1 MKIQASIVRKP
12 AAVRIEPLE
21 GRIAPAFGAVLDLAS
36 LTPGI
41 GLRLDGSVL
50 GDDTGVSVANA
61 GDVNNDGISDF
72 IIGAP
77 LADDNGNESGVAYVI
92 FGKSGGLPPALS
104 LPPAS
109 ASEGFK
115 IRGVAAGDRLGT
127 SVSGAG
133 DVNNDGVDDVLV
145 GAPFA
150 DGIGAAY
157 VIYGGAGIPLV
168 VDAGSL
174 TGADGFKIGGDG
186 AGQQFGVSVSRI
198 GDLDGDGFGDVV
210 LGAPGDDSYGTD
222 SGAAYVVYGAAS
234 FPAVFDVGTVSS
246 GISKIMG
253 DVDFDL
259 LGASVASAGDVNKDG
274 NADLVVGAP
283 GVDSNGVDS
292 GSAYV
297 LFGSGSVPGFFT
309 ASGIGAGTGFE
320 IRGAAAGNRAGSAV
334 AGAGDLNGDS
344 FGDVVVGAPNPDGSG
359 LAGTVAVV
367 FGAITAPSPIQIS
380 GLNGSNGFTI
390 SGLSGSDRFG
400 LSVSAAG
407 DVNGDGISDLIAAAY
422 KADTTA
428 GAEAGAA
435 YVVYG
440 KTGTFASTFS
450 LSSLNGA
457 NGFKITG
464 AAAGELAGRSVSRA
478 GDVDGDGIED
488 FLVGASG
495 AAVNGAG
502 AGAAYLIFGQPMT
515 DIDISIVGGAL
526 AIDDTLGA
534 DSNASMRIVRSG
546 ADVLISDPSSILN
559 ALSGVTQ
566 IDAHTVR
573 IPFASITGPTAFDA
587 GSGDDT
593 LTLDFS
599 GGPLP
604 TGAVGFIGGDGIDA
618 IFIEGDTPSSVL
630 HGVTSSAGSLIFNSY
645 NVTYDSTESVT
656 DLRAVGSRVFTATDD
671 TDHFFTVSDHGSGVT
686 DITSESGFLYR
697 FASPATLLSV
707 NGGAAGDT
715 IQISSYDAPLLSQ
728 LTLTGGVG
736 TDTIKILSPLRINRL
751 DLDAEVVEPLGSV
764 SLGLGGGVWTSS
776 TTPVSFAAGAT
787 LGLTVAG
794 SEAFL
799 SSSVISV
806 NGALDLSGLSL
817 RISGL
822 VTGPVSQTVPLIEN
836 DGTDPVVGAFDGLPE
851 GGGVMLGTVPYV
863 ISYLGGDGNDVYL
876 KRRIA
881 YGSSLLGD
889 LNGTNGF
896 VIGSAG
902 GDERLGSAVSMIGD
916 INGDGFDDF
925 AVAAPRAALGFAY
938 GIDAGATYVIF
949 GKETPFDARIDV
961 SSLDG
966 SNGFV
971 IRGVDGGDLSGSSVS
986 GGGDINGDGLADIV
1000 IGATQAD
1007 PVNGDAGA
1015 VYAIFGK
1022 TSGFG
1027 PELSLSALDGVT
1039 GFRFDGGAD
1048 GDLLGVSVNA
1058 SGDINGDGLSDVV
1071 IGAGK
1076 AGADSRGR
1084 VYVLFGSRQ
1093 PFGAAISESSL
1104 NGTNG
1109 FVIDGEAGANSDFGA
1124 AVAAVDVNGDGFD
1137 DIVAGAPSLS
1147 VPGDVYGTLKGA
1159 AYVIFGA
1166 ATQKNP
1172 ATSVTTLNGKNGFKM
1187 IGKQAFSSLGF
1198 AVGSAGDFND
1208 DGIDDLIIGAPGR
1221 AAVSIVEQ
1229 PGAAYV
1235 VFGKAKGWTVAVD
1248 IAALTGVN
1256 GFEIIGS
1263 ANTDL
1268 AGSSVGSVGD
1278 FNGDGISDVIIG
1290 APDSDASGSNKGA
1303 AHVLFGRRS
1312 AIPPQINVANING
1325 TNGYSFLGS
1334 DAAER
1339 AGLAVAGIGD
1349 INRDGFADIA
1359 VGSPFYGDDG
1369 SVDGRAYVVFGK
1381 AGVRPMPS
1389 ILGGGTSATFLDVDG
1404 DEVVVKVTGGKV
1416 NADMF
1421 TFDGDGNLLFVDL
1434 NAGGTLK
1441 RGANI
1446 SFLVTP
1452 RGGDGLLNVGAISG
1466 SGLNLGRISVTG
1478 DLGQIDISPLNPL
1491 KPALKQLV
1499 VGSLGMMGEANQIP
1513 GTIDPLLSEIGGSVT
1528 KVLVKRNIQFAS
1540 LVIGGSLGNITINGE
1555 FNGLGALNQTQL
1567 AALGLATADV
1577 AGGGTLA
1584 NSGLSAGSIGQL
1596 NIKQSLNNAAVQS
1609 GGNIGSAS
1617 VGGSV
1622 NRGAIVA
1629 GANIGVVKVFNSI
1642 TSDDINSPSV
1652 IAARGRLDPSSA
1664 GAAVAI
1670 NAFTVRGNVTNA
1682 EILIGYDSSFNA
1694 VNPDAGLGKLTV
1706 RGNWTASSLT
1716 AGIADGGDDG
1726 FGRNDTTIPEAV
1738 ADTILARI
1746 ASIVIVGTVSGTAAG
1761 DDSFAITAERISKV
1775 KIGTTVLPLDK
1786 AVFDDILVDGTDDF
1800 RIKEIAR

>member
-77 LADDNGNESGVAYVI
+77 LADDNGNESGVAYVV

-133 DVNNDGVDDVLV
+133 DVNNDGVDDVVV

-168 VDAGSL
+168 VDAGTL
-174 TGADGFKIGGDG
+174 TGTNGFKIGGDG
-186 AGQQFGVSVSRI
+186 AGQQFGVTVSRI
-198 GDLDGDGFGDVV
+198 GDLDGDGFDDVV

-234 FPAVFDVGTVSS
+234 FPALLAVGTVSS
-246 GISKIMG
+246 GLSKIMG
-253 DVDFDL
+253 DADFDL

-297 LFGSGSVPGFFT
+297 LFGGGSIPGFFT
-309 ASGIGAGTGFE
+309 ASGIGAGSGFE

-344 FGDVVVGAPNPDGSG
+344 FEDVVVGSPNPDGSG

-367 FGAITAPSPIQIS
+367 FGAITAPSPVQIS

-435 YVVYG
+435 YVMYG
-440 KTGTFASTFS
+440 KTGPFASTFS

-457 NGFKITG
+457 NGFRITG

-478 GDVDGDGIED
+478 GDVDGDGIGD

-546 ADVLISDPSSILN
+546 ADVLISDPNSILN

-593 LTLDFS
+593 LTLDYS
-599 GGPLP
+599 GGSLP
-604 TGAVGFIGGDGIDA
+604 TGTVGFIGGDGIDA

-630 HGVTSSAGSLIFNSY
+630 HGVTFSAGSLIFNSY

-656 DLRAVGSRVFTATDD
+656 DLRAAGSRVFTATDN
-671 TDHFFTVSDHGSGVT
+671 TDHFFTVSDHGGGVT
-686 DITSESGFLYR
+686 DFTSESGFLYR
-697 FASPATLLSV
+697 FASPANLLSV
-707 NGGAAGDT
+707 SGGGAGDT

-728 LTLTGGVG
+728 LTLAGGAG
-736 TDTIKILSPLRINRL
+736 ADIIKILSPLRINRL

-776 TTPVSFAAGAT
+776 TDPVSFAAGAT

-836 DGTDPVVGAFDGLPE
+836 DGTDPVVGAFDGLAE

-863 ISYLGGDGNDVYL
+863 ITYFGGDGNDVYL

-881 YGSSLLGD
+881 YGASLLGD

-925 AVAAPRAALGFAY
+925 AVTAPRAALGFAY

-971 IRGVDGGDLSGSSVS
+971 IRGADGGDLSGSSVS

-1000 IGATQAD
+1000 IGATKAD

-1022 TSGFG
+1022 TSGFA

-1039 GFRFDGGAD
+1039 GFRFDGRSD
-1048 GDLLGVSVNA
+1048 GDFLGVSVNA

-1104 NGTNG
+1104 NGSNG
-1109 FVIDGEAGANSDFGA
+1109 FIIDGEAGANSDFGA
-1124 AVAAVDVNGDGFD
+1124 AVAAVDINGDGFD
-1137 DIVAGAPSLS
+1137 DVVAGAPSLS
-1147 VPGDVYGTLKGA
+1147 VQGDVYGTLKGA

-1187 IGKQAFSSLGF
+1187 IGKQAFSALGF

-1235 VFGKAKGWTVAVD
+1235 VFGKAKGWTAAVD
-1248 IAALTGVN
+1248 IASLTGVN
-1256 GFEIIGS
+1256 GFEIIGA

-1312 AIPPQINVANING
+1312 GIPPQINVANING

-1334 DAAER
+1334 DAGER

-1381 AGVRPMPS
+1381 AGVHPMPS
-1389 ILGGGTSATFLDVDG
+1389 ILGGGTSASFLDVDG
-1404 DEVVVKVTGGKV
+1404 DEVVVKVTGGKL

-1478 DLGQIDISPLNPL
+1478 DLGQIDLTPLNPL

-1540 LVIGGSLGNITINGE
+1540 LFIEGSLGNITINGE
-1555 FNGLGALNQTQL
+1555 FNGLGALNSTQL

-1577 AGGGTLA
+1577 AGGSTLA
-1584 NSGLSAGSIGQL
+1584 NSGLSAGSIGKL

-1652 IAARGRLDPSSA
+1652 IAARGRLNPASA
-1664 GAAVAI
+1664 AAAVAI

-1746 ASIVIVGTVSGTAAG
+1746 ASIVIVGTVSGSAAG
-1761 DDSFAITAERISKV
+1761 DDSFAITAERISKA